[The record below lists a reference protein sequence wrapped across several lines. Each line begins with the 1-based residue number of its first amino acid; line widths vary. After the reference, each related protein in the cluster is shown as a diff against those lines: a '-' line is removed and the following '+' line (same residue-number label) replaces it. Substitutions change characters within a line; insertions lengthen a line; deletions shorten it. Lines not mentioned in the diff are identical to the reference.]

1 MFERRGSNE
10 CESTSRNADG
20 SGRFLSIGNA
30 SHARHMATFL
40 MKTRVTLLRVVR
52 FTPKADVCS
61 ATGDVR

>member
-1 MFERRGSNE
+1 MGV
-10 CESTSRNADG
+10 AVI
-20 SGRFLSIGNA
+20 LSIGNA

-52 FTPKADVCS
+52 FTPKADTCS

>member
-1 MFERRGSNE
+1 MSVRARHGMLMGV
-10 CESTSRNADG
+10 AVI
-20 SGRFLSIGNA
+20 LSIGNA

-52 FTPKADVCS
+52 FTPKADTCS